1 MAVNLGKLADQ
12 LYAKNEEIAAAN
24 ARVKELE
31 GEKSQL
37 ENKLLSTMKDV
48 GTDIVRGETATVS
61 ISETV
66 RPKIDDFDAFSAFVI
81 RKKALHLFE
90 RRIAATAYRELKD
103 SLNGK
108 PIPGTSEFTHERLN
122 VRRC

>member
-1 MAVNLGKLADQ
+1 MSVNLGKLADQ

-31 GEKSQL
+31 GEKTQL
-37 ENKLLSTMKDV
+37 ETKLLQSMKGV
-48 GTDIVRGETATVS
+48 GTNIVRGETATVS

-66 RPKIDDFDAFSAFVI
+66 RPKIDDFEAFSSFVL

-90 RRIAATAYRELKD
+90 RRIAATAYRELKE

-108 PIPGTSEFTHERLN
+108 AIPGTSEFTHERLN
-122 VRRC
+122 IRRS